1 MLQSYREQIHEK
13 LKRVAQ
19 PYDPSERTQTAFGKK
34 RKNRKREEE
43 EEFGIIL
50 GSFSASGGQMGLIR
64 FFRQSGSKS
73 MCFISQS
80 GRDPLFRCRVANL
93 TCKKPCKTHEKRE
106 GAPWHTPTA
115 PTSGS
120 LEKPPGTLSASTV
133 WVIKHKK
140 DV

>member
-1 MLQSYREQIHEK
+1 MRNRQNCLNLHINTLTHIKIQKNES
-13 LKRVAQ
+13 
-19 PYDPSERTQTAFGKK
+19 SERTQTAFGKK

-64 FFRQSGSKS
+64 LFRQSGSKS

-80 GRDPLFRCRVANL
+80 GRDLLFRCRVANL
-93 TCKKPCKTHEKRE
+93 TCKKPSKTHEKRE
-106 GAPWHTPTA
+106 DAPWDHPTA

-133 WVIKHKK
+133 WVMIY
-140 DV
+140 